1 MRLDAL
7 RASGAWALWLRGRE
21 GLWRWDEG
29 EKTMNRVERVS
40 RTKEIGAVGTVC
52 IAVAWILFAAPAP
65 AQDATGMA
73 QNGADLNR
81 TAQNGPAASGAAQ
94 EERTGV
100 ARPDA
105 AAITVTPYNDSDDAA
120 GSAPAVETVLPAKP
134 SAAIPAATPATT
146 PSAALNRR
154 ATATELMPTAD
165 SEGIAA
171 RGKDAAAFDPD
182 ANIVTEETAG
192 RAERLL
198 LSGTG
203 DAAAKEKPDERIVT
217 RVPSRPG
224 EVPDGTLVKVK
235 LREELS
241 TLTTKPGTSFSAE
254 VSEPV
259 MRDGQVVVPAGALLE
274 GRVTFVRGGK
284 RVGAAAAIHLEART
298 VTLPDGSRY
307 MLTARV
313 IDTNSWGDTKVDSEG
328 TILRKDHA
336 KATDAM
342 TSFST
347 VGGMVAGAAMGGVPG
362 AVIGA
367 GVGAGVSTAVW
378 MRQDRQAD
386 LPKDLGIVFSVTEP
400 MRVTPMSAR
409 LTRPGAGNASTE

>member
-1 MRLDAL
+1 
-7 RASGAWALWLRGRE
+7 
-21 GLWRWDEG
+21 
-29 EKTMNRVERVS
+29 
-40 RTKEIGAVGTVC
+40 
-52 IAVAWILFAAPAP
+52 
-65 AQDATGMA
+65 MA
-73 QNGADLNR
+73 QNGADLTR
-81 TAQNGPAASGAAQ
+81 TAASGTAQ

-100 ARPDA
+100 SRPDPA
-105 AAITVTPYNDSDDAA
+105 VIKADAYNDSDDAA
-120 GSAPAVETVLPAKP
+120 SSAPAVQTVLPAKP
-134 SAAIPAATPATT
+134 SAAIAAAAPATA
-146 PSAALNRR
+146 PSTALSHR
-154 ATATELMPTAD
+154 ATAAKELVPATAGN
-165 SEGIAA
+165 ERVAA
-171 RGKDAAAFDPD
+171 SGKDATGFDPD

-192 RAERLL
+192 RADRLL
-198 LSGTG
+198 QSETLAEENADTG
-203 DAAAKEKPDERIVT
+203 IVT

-235 LREELS
+235 LMEELS

-259 MRDGQVVVPAGALLE
+259 MRDGQVVVPVGALLE

-307 MLTARV
+307 MLSARV

-328 TILRKDHA
+328 TILRKDHP

-342 TSFST
+342 TSLST
-347 VGGMVAGAAMGGVPG
+347 VGGMAAGAAMGGVPG

-367 GVGAGVSTAVW
+367 GLGAGVSATVW
-378 MRQDRQAD
+378 ARQDRQAD
-386 LPKDLGIVFSVTEP
+386 LPKDLGIVFSLTEP

-409 LTRPGAGNASTE
+409 LTRPGAGSVGAE

>member
-1 MRLDAL
+1 
-7 RASGAWALWLRGRE
+7 
-21 GLWRWDEG
+21 
-29 EKTMNRVERVS
+29 MNRVERAS
-40 RTKEIGAVGTVC
+40 RAREIGAAGTVC
-52 IAVAWILFAAPAP
+52 MAAAWILFAAPAP
-65 AQDATGMA
+65 AQDANGMA

-81 TAQNGPAASGAAQ
+81 TAQNGPAASGAAE

-105 AAITVTPYNDSDDAA
+105 AAITVTPYNDSEDAA
-120 GSAPAVETVLPAKP
+120 SSAPAVETVLPAKP
-134 SAAIPAATPATT
+134 SAAIAAAAPAVTPA
-146 PSAALNRR
+146 AALNRR
-154 ATATELMPTAD
+154 APAKLMPTAD
-165 SEGIAA
+165 GEGIAA
-171 RGKDAAAFDPD
+171 SGKDAVAFDPD

-198 LSGTG
+198 QSGTG
-203 DAAAKEKPDERIVT
+203 DAATKEKPDAGIVT

-235 LREELS
+235 LMEELS

-342 TSFST
+342 TTLST
-347 VGGMVAGAAMGGVPG
+347 VGGMAAGAALGGVPG

-367 GVGAGVSTAVW
+367 SLGAGVSTAVW
-378 MRQDRQAD
+378 MRQDRQAE
-386 LPKDLGIVFSVTEP
+386 LPKDLGIVFSLTEP
-400 MRVTPMSAR
+400 MRVTPMSAQMS
-409 LTRPGAGNASTE
+409 RPVVGTVDAE

>member
-1 MRLDAL
+1 
-7 RASGAWALWLRGRE
+7 
-21 GLWRWDEG
+21 
-29 EKTMNRVERVS
+29 
-40 RTKEIGAVGTVC
+40 
-52 IAVAWILFAAPAP
+52 
-65 AQDATGMA
+65 
-73 QNGADLNR
+73 
-81 TAQNGPAASGAAQ
+81 
-94 EERTGV
+94 
-100 ARPDA
+100 
-105 AAITVTPYNDSDDAA
+105 
-120 GSAPAVETVLPAKP
+120 VETVRPAKP
-134 SAAIPAATPATT
+134 SAAIAAAAPA
-146 PSAALNRR
+146 AALNRR
-154 ATATELMPTAD
+154 ATATKLVPPAAD
-165 SEGIAA
+165 REGIAA
-171 RGKDAAAFDPD
+171 SGKDAAPFDPD

-192 RAERLL
+192 RADRLL
-198 LSGTG
+198 ASGTG
-203 DAAAKEKPDERIVT
+203 DEAENSDAGIVT

-307 MLTARV
+307 MLQARV

-328 TILRKDHA
+328 TILRKDHT

-342 TSFST
+342 TSLST
-347 VGGMVAGAAMGGVPG
+347 VGGMAAGAALGGVPG

-367 GVGAGVSTAVW
+367 GLGAGVSTAVW

-386 LPKDLGIVFSVTEP
+386 LPKDLGIVFSLTEP

-409 LTRPGAGNASTE
+409 LTRPGAGSVGAE

>member
-1 MRLDAL
+1 
-7 RASGAWALWLRGRE
+7 
-21 GLWRWDEG
+21 
-29 EKTMNRVERVS
+29 MNRVERVS
-40 RTKEIGAVGTVC
+40 RVRGIKGAGAVC
-52 IAVAWILFAAPAP
+52 MAAAWILFATPAP
-65 AQDATGMA
+65 AQDARGMA
-73 QNGADLNR
+73 QNGADLTR
-81 TAQNGPAASGAAQ
+81 TAASGTAQ

-100 ARPDA
+100 SRPDPA
-105 AAITVTPYNDSDDAA
+105 VIKADAYNDSDDAA
-120 GSAPAVETVLPAKP
+120 SSAPAVQTDLPAKP
-134 SAAIPAATPATT
+134 SAAIPVATSATT
-146 PSAALNRR
+146 PSTALNHR
-154 ATATELMPTAD
+154 ATAAKLVPPAAG
-165 SEGIAA
+165 SEGVAA
-171 RGKDAAAFDPD
+171 SGKNAMGFDPD

-192 RAERLL
+192 RADRLL

-203 DAAAKEKPDERIVT
+203 DEAKENSDAGIVT
-217 RVPSRPG
+217 RVASRPG

-235 LREELS
+235 LMEELS
-241 TLTTKPGTSFSAE
+241 TLTTKAGTSFSAE

-284 RVGAAAAIHLEART
+284 RVGASAAIHLEART

-307 MLTARV
+307 MLSARV

-342 TSFST
+342 TSLST
-347 VGGMVAGAAMGGVPG
+347 VGGMAAGAAMGGVPG

-367 GVGAGVSTAVW
+367 GLGAGVSTAVW

-386 LPKDLGIVFSVTEP
+386 LPKDLGIVFSLTEP

-409 LTRPGAGNASTE
+409 LTRPGAGSGGAE

>member
-1 MRLDAL
+1 MA
-7 RASGAWALWLRGRE
+7 A
-21 GLWRWDEG
+21 
-29 EKTMNRVERVS
+29 
-40 RTKEIGAVGTVC
+40 
-52 IAVAWILFAAPAP
+52 AWILFATPAP
-65 AQDATGMA
+65 AQDARGMA
-73 QNGADLNR
+73 QNGANLN
-81 TAQNGPAASGAAQ
+81 GAARNGASTASTTQ
-94 EERTGV
+94 DERTGV
-100 ARPDA
+100 ARPNSA
-105 AAITVTPYNDSDDAA
+105 TITVTAYNDSEDAV
-120 GSAPAVETVLPAKP
+120 GSAPAVETVRPAKP
-134 SAAIPAATPATT
+134 SAAIAATAPATT
-146 PSAALNRR
+146 SAAALNRR
-154 ATATELMPTAD
+154 ATATKLVTPAAG
-165 SEGIAA
+165 SEGVAA

-192 RAERLL
+192 RADRLL
-198 LSGTG
+198 LSET
-203 DAAAKEKPDERIVT
+203 AAKENSDAGIVT
-217 RVPSRPG
+217 RVASRPG

-235 LREELS
+235 LMEELS

-259 MRDGQVVVPAGALLE
+259 LRDGQVVVPAGALLE

-342 TSFST
+342 TTLST
-347 VGGMVAGAAMGGVPG
+347 VGGMAAGAAMGGVPG

-386 LPKDLGIVFSVTEP
+386 LPKDLGIVFSLTEP

-409 LTRPGAGNASTE
+409 LTRPGVGSASTE

>member
-1 MRLDAL
+1 MRIVD
-7 RASGAWALWLRGRE
+7 RVENVSRGRE
-21 GLWRWDEG
+21 I
-29 EKTMNRVERVS
+29 K
-40 RTKEIGAVGTVC
+40 AAGTVC
-52 IAVAWILFAAPAP
+52 MAAAWILFATPAL
-65 AQDATGMA
+65 AQDAIGMA

-81 TAQNGPAASGAAQ
+81 TAASGTAQ

-100 ARPDA
+100 SRPDS
-105 AAITVTPYNDSDDAA
+105 AAITVTPYSDRRRGQQRARA
-120 GSAPAVETVLPAKP
+120 QPAPPAKP
-134 SAAIPAATPATT
+134 SAAVPAAAPATN

-154 ATATELMPTAD
+154 TAAAKPMPTAD

-171 RGKDAAAFDPD
+171 SGKDAAGFDPD
-182 ANIVTEETAG
+182 ATIVTEETAG
-192 RAERLL
+192 RADRLL
-198 LSGTG
+198 QSET
-203 DAAAKEKPDERIVT
+203 AAKENPDAGIVT

-235 LREELS
+235 LMEELS

-259 MRDGQVVVPAGALLE
+259 LRDGQVVVPVGALLE
-274 GRVTFVRGGK
+274 GRVTWVREGK

-307 MLTARV
+307 MLRARV
-313 IDTNSWGDTKVDSEG
+313 IDTDSWDDTKVDGEG
-328 TILRKDHA
+328 TILRKDHP
-336 KATDAM
+336 KAMDAM
-342 TSFST
+342 TTLST
-347 VGGMVAGAAMGGVPG
+347 VGGMAAGAAMGGVPG

-367 GVGAGVSTAVW
+367 GLGAGVSTTVW

-386 LPKDLGIVFSVTEP
+386 LPKDLGVVFCLTEP

-409 LTRPGAGNASTE
+409 LARPGAGIAGTE

>member
-1 MRLDAL
+1 
-7 RASGAWALWLRGRE
+7 
-21 GLWRWDEG
+21 
-29 EKTMNRVERVS
+29 
-40 RTKEIGAVGTVC
+40 
-52 IAVAWILFAAPAP
+52 
-65 AQDATGMA
+65 MA
-73 QNGADLNR
+73 QNGADLTR
-81 TAQNGPAASGAAQ
+81 TAASGTAQ

-100 ARPDA
+100 SRPDPA
-105 AAITVTPYNDSDDAA
+105 VIKADAYNDSDDAA
-120 GSAPAVETVLPAKP
+120 SSAPAVQTDLPAKP
-134 SAAIPAATPATT
+134 SAAIPVATSATT
-146 PSAALNRR
+146 PSTALNHR
-154 ATATELMPTAD
+154 ATAAKLVPPAAG
-165 SEGIAA
+165 SEGVAA
-171 RGKDAAAFDPD
+171 SGKNAMGFDPD

-192 RAERLL
+192 RADRLL

-203 DAAAKEKPDERIVT
+203 DEAKENSDAGIVT
-217 RVPSRPG
+217 RVASRPG

-235 LREELS
+235 LMEELS
-241 TLTTKPGTSFSAE
+241 TLTTKAGTSFSAE

-307 MLTARV
+307 MLSARV

-342 TSFST
+342 TSLST
-347 VGGMVAGAAMGGVPG
+347 VGGMAAGAAMGGVPG

-367 GVGAGVSTAVW
+367 GLGAGVSTAVW

-386 LPKDLGIVFSVTEP
+386 LPKDLGIVFSLTEP

-409 LTRPGAGNASTE
+409 LTRPGAGSGGAE

>member
-1 MRLDAL
+1 
-7 RASGAWALWLRGRE
+7 
-21 GLWRWDEG
+21 
-29 EKTMNRVERVS
+29 MNRVERIIRV
-40 RTKEIGAVGTVC
+40 REIKSAGAVC
-52 IAVAWILFAAPAP
+52 MAAAWVLFATPAP
-65 AQDATGMA
+65 AQDARGMA
-73 QNGADLNR
+73 QNGADLTR
-81 TAQNGPAASGAAQ
+81 TATSGTAQ

-100 ARPDA
+100 SRPDPA
-105 AAITVTPYNDSDDAA
+105 VIKADAYNDSDDAA
-120 GSAPAVETVLPAKP
+120 SSAPAVQTVQPAKP
-134 SAAIPAATPATT
+134 SAAIAAAAPATA
-146 PSAALNRR
+146 PSTALNHR
-154 ATATELMPTAD
+154 ATATKFITPAAGI
-165 SEGIAA
+165 EGVAA
-171 RGKDAAAFDPD
+171 SGKDATGFDPD

-192 RAERLL
+192 RADRLL
-198 LSGTG
+198 QSET
-203 DAAAKEKPDERIVT
+203 AAKENSDAGIVT
-217 RVPSRPG
+217 RVPSRAG

-241 TLTTKPGTSFSAE
+241 SLTTKPGTSFSAE

-259 MRDGQVVVPAGALLE
+259 LRDGQVVVPVGALLQ
-274 GRVTFVRGGK
+274 GRVTFVRAGK

-328 TILRKDHA
+328 TILRKDHP

-342 TSFST
+342 TTLST
-347 VGGMVAGAAMGGVPG
+347 VGGMAAGAAMGGVPG

-367 GVGAGVSTAVW
+367 GLGAGVSTAVW

-386 LPKDLGIVFSVTEP
+386 LPKDLCVVFSLTEP

-409 LTRPGAGNASTE
+409 LARPGAGSASTE

>member
-1 MRLDAL
+1 
-7 RASGAWALWLRGRE
+7 
-21 GLWRWDEG
+21 
-29 EKTMNRVERVS
+29 MNRVERIIRV
-40 RTKEIGAVGTVC
+40 REIKSAGAVC
-52 IAVAWILFAAPAP
+52 MAAAWVLFATPAP
-65 AQDATGMA
+65 AQDARGMA
-73 QNGADLNR
+73 QNGADLTR
-81 TAQNGPAASGAAQ
+81 TATSGTAQ

-100 ARPDA
+100 SRPDPA
-105 AAITVTPYNDSDDAA
+105 VIKADAYNDSDDAA
-120 GSAPAVETVLPAKP
+120 SSAPAVQTVQPAKP
-134 SAAIPAATPATT
+134 SAAIAAAAPATA
-146 PSAALNRR
+146 PSTALNHR
-154 ATATELMPTAD
+154 ATATKFITPAAGI
-165 SEGIAA
+165 EGVAA
-171 RGKDAAAFDPD
+171 SGKDATGFDSD

-192 RAERLL
+192 RADRLL
-198 LSGTG
+198 LSGAG
-203 DAAAKEKPDERIVT
+203 DAAKENSDTGIVT

-284 RVGAAAAIHLEART
+284 RVGASAAIHLEAHT

-328 TILRKDHA
+328 TILRKDHP

-342 TSFST
+342 TTLST
-347 VGGMVAGAAMGGVPG
+347 VGGMAAGAAMGGVPG

-367 GVGAGVSTAVW
+367 GLGAGVSTAVW

-386 LPKDLGIVFSVTEP
+386 LPKDLCVVFSLTEP

-409 LTRPGAGNASTE
+409 LARPGAGSASTE

>member
-1 MRLDAL
+1 
-7 RASGAWALWLRGRE
+7 
-21 GLWRWDEG
+21 
-29 EKTMNRVERVS
+29 MNRVQRVS
-40 RTKEIGAVGTVC
+40 RVKEIKAAGAVC
-52 IAVAWILFAAPAP
+52 MAAAWIVFATPAL
-65 AQDATGMA
+65 AQDANGMA
-73 QNGADLNR
+73 QNGANLTR
-81 TAQNGPAASGAAQ
+81 TAQNGAASGAAQ

-100 ARPDA
+100 SRPNS
-105 AAITVTPYNDSDDAA
+105 AAITVTPYSDFDDAA
-120 GSAPAVETVLPAKP
+120 SSAPAVQTVRPAKP
-134 SAAIPAATPATT
+134 SAAIAAAAPATT

-154 ATATELMPTAD
+154 ATATKLVPPAAD
-165 SEGIAA
+165 NEVIAA
-171 RGKDAAAFDPD
+171 SGKDGAAFDPD

-192 RAERLL
+192 RADRLL
-198 LSGTG
+198 QKETAKDDV
-203 DAAAKEKPDERIVT
+203 DAGIVT

-235 LREELS
+235 LMEELS
-241 TLTTKPGTSFSAE
+241 TLTTKAGTSFSAE

-259 MRDGQVVVPAGALLE
+259 MRDGQVVVPTGALLE

-313 IDTNSWGDTKVDSEG
+313 IDTNSWDDTKVDSEG

-336 KATDAM
+336 KANDAM
-342 TSFST
+342 TSLST
-347 VGGMVAGAAMGGVPG
+347 VGGMAAGAALGGVPG

-367 GVGAGVSTAVW
+367 GLGAGVSATVW

-386 LPKDLGIVFSVTEP
+386 LPKDLGVVFCLTEP

-409 LTRPGAGNASTE
+409 LTRPGAESVGAE

>member
-1 MRLDAL
+1 
-7 RASGAWALWLRGRE
+7 
-21 GLWRWDEG
+21 
-29 EKTMNRVERVS
+29 MNRVERVS
-40 RTKEIGAVGTVC
+40 RTREIKGAGVVYM
-52 IAVAWILFAAPAP
+52 AAAWILFATPAP
-65 AQDATGMA
+65 AQDANGMA
-73 QNGADLNR
+73 QNGANLNR
-81 TAQNGPAASGAAQ
+81 TAQNGPAASGAAE

-100 ARPDA
+100 SQPNA
-105 AAITVTPYNDSDDAA
+105 AAITVTPYNDSEDAS
-120 GSAPAVETVLPAKP
+120 GSAPAVETVRPAKP
-134 SAAIPAATPATT
+134 SAAIAAAAPA
-146 PSAALNRR
+146 AALNRR
-154 ATATELMPTAD
+154 ATATKLVPPAAD
-165 SEGIAA
+165 REGIAA
-171 RGKDAAAFDPD
+171 SGKDAAPFDPD

-192 RAERLL
+192 RADRLL
-198 LSGTG
+198 ASGTG
-203 DAAAKEKPDERIVT
+203 DEAENSDAGIVT

-224 EVPDGTLVKVK
+224 EVLDGTLVKVK

-307 MLTARV
+307 MLQARV

-328 TILRKDHA
+328 TILRKDHT

-342 TSFST
+342 TSLST
-347 VGGMVAGAAMGGVPG
+347 VGGMAAGAALGGVPG

-367 GVGAGVSTAVW
+367 GLGAGVSTAVW

-386 LPKDLGIVFSVTEP
+386 LPKDLGIVFSLTEP

-409 LTRPGAGNASTE
+409 LTRPGAGSVGAE